1 MKALYEKLGYIGLT
15 YLRYNGAKIE
25 LWTGMKQIF
34 SVLLVCTILQGAAI
48 SYKTWE
54 ENETFSEYLAS
65 HNIPS
70 SLMDSVSPEDQKF
83 LSEIRSKYKY
93 YELTDK
99 RGRLLQALIP
109 ISSEMQIHL
118 FKSSGGYGFDIIPII
133 YKEREYPAKITI
145 KNNLHSDISSTLK
158 LPIVADKMGQLLKGV
173 VNAKHFKKGD
183 KVSFLYDQK
192 TRLGKPFVM
201 PHIKIA
207 LVESSKTKQFI
218 YADEDGYGYKSDTAT
233 QAYTVTG
240 KKKVVYTRRVV
251 QGGGGS
257 RFGMP
262 LRHAR
267 ITSSFSY
274 RRWHPILHRYRPHHG
289 TDFGARRGTPLLAVN
304 DGRVS
309 YAGWMRGYGKVV
321 KIRHAGGYESL
332 YAHQSRIR
340 VKLGQHV
347 KKGQVIGY
355 VGSTGRSTGP
365 HLHFGLMKNGRW
377 VDPMKVLNRKSSGVK
392 SILKKIVKYENI
404 ETTKYKTVVIKDAKK
419 NKEKLLNYIDSGIPS
434 YVWDTSRLL
443 RVYRNNR
450 EIYEKK

>member
-1 MKALYEKLGYIGLT
+1 VYPRRGLT
-15 YLRYNGAKIE
+15 YLRYNSAKIGT
-25 LWTGMKQIF
+25 WDSMKQIF
-34 SVLLVCTILQGAAI
+34 SALLICMMLQGAAI
-48 SYKTWE
+48 SRKTWE
-54 ENETFSEYLAS
+54 RGETFSEYIAS
-65 HNIPS
+65 HNIPA
-70 SLMDSVSPEDQKF
+70 SLLESVSPEDQKF
-83 LSEIRSKYKY
+83 LAEIRSKYKY

-99 RGRLLQALIP
+99 DGRLLQALIP

-118 FKSSGGYGFDIIPII
+118 FKTSDGYGFDIIPIV
-133 YKEREYPAKITI
+133 YKEQEYPATVRIES
-145 KNNLHSDISSTLK
+145 NLHTDICNSLK
-158 LPIVADKMGQLLKGV
+158 LPVVADKMGQLLKGV
-173 VNAKHFKKGD
+173 VDARRFKKGD
-183 KVSFLYDQK
+183 RVSFLYDQK
-192 TRLGKPFVM
+192 TRLGQPFVM

-207 LVESSKTKQFI
+207 LVESGKKKQFI
-218 YADEDGYGYKSDTAT
+218 YADEDGYGYKSDKAS

-240 KKKVVYTRRVV
+240 KKKVVYTRRVT
-251 QGGGGS
+251 QRGRGS

-304 DGRVS
+304 NGRVS

-340 VKLGQHV
+340 VKRGQYV

-377 VDPMKVLNRKSSGVK
+377 IDPMKVLRRKSAGGK
-392 SILKKIVKYENI
+392 TILKKFTKYEKVK
-404 ETTKYKTVVIKDAKK
+404 TTKYKTVVIKDAKK
-419 NKEKLLNYIDSGIPS
+419 NRERLLAFVDSGKPS

-443 RVYRNNR
+443 KVYVNNR
-450 EIYEKK
+450 DIYEDRK